1 MGDVGSSFVP
11 AEERETAVVIVVD
24 VAGLDAVY
32 REEFPAFHSLGIPLH
47 ATLRYPFVRPDHL
60 DAALPRLTEVLKKHH
75 RFDFSLTELKT
86 FPRTVWVAPD
96 PAAPFIALTEAIE
109 AAFPETS
116 QREFAEVIPHVTLVD
131 GLEESRLEE
140 TVQRLRP
147 VVEPLLPV
155 TLSADEVVV
164 LAEQQDGRMPIVAR
178 LPLGGDSSGTF

>member
-1 MGDVGSSFVP
+1 MGSSFVP
-11 AEERETAVVIVVD
+11 PEERETAVVIVID

-86 FPRTVWVAPD
+86 FPRTIWVAPD

-109 AAFPETS
+109 AAFPETP
-116 QREFAEVIPHVTLVD
+116 QRAFAEVIPHVTLVD
-131 GLEESRLEE
+131 GVDESRLAE
-140 TVQRLRP
+140 TVQRLRR
-147 VVEPLLPV
+147 VVEPLLPA
-155 TLSADEVVV
+155 TLSAEEVVV
-164 LAEQQDGRMPIVAR
+164 LAEQEDGRMPVVAR

>member
-1 MGDVGSSFVP
+1 MGSTFVP
-11 AEERETAVVIVVD
+11 PEERETAVVIVVD

-47 ATLRYPFVRPDHL
+47 ATLRYPFVRPDDL
-60 DAALPRLTEVLKKHH
+60 DAALPRLTDVLKKHR
-75 RFDFSLTELKT
+75 RFDFSLTKLKT

-109 AAFPETS
+109 AAFPETP
-116 QREFAEVIPHVTLVD
+116 QRAFAEVIPHVTLVD
-131 GLEESRLEE
+131 GLDEARLEE

-147 VVEPLLPV
+147 VVEPQLPV
-155 TLSADEVVV
+155 ALRADEAVV
-164 LAEQQDGRMPIVAR
+164 LAEREDGRMPIVAR